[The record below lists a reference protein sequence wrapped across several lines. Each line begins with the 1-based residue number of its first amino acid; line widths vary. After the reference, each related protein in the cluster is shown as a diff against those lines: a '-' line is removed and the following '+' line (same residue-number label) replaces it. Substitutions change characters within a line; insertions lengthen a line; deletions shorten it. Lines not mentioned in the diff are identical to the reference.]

1 MENLSPKAQAGL
13 LIGLLAVFYLVGYLV
28 FIKDWYSTTKL
39 YQKQIEKL
47 ESEIKEAKKL
57 TKNIEQFRA
66 KKKDLKR
73 QLEILKEILPSKE
86 EAGQLYSKLNKMA
99 QESGVDIVE
108 IKAGQKKPRGITF
121 ELPYKI
127 KMRARYH
134 DIGYFFA
141 KLANFE
147 KIIEPSN
154 PRPIFILGGK
164 GSGKTHILRYFSY
177 ESQKIRAEINK
188 ISLLSQLQK
197 EGYISVPIIR

>member
-13 LIGLLAVFYLVGYLV
+13 LIGLLAVFYLVGYLT
-28 FIKDWYSTTKL
+28 FIKGWYDSTKA
-39 YQKQIEKL
+39 YQKQIAKL
-47 ESEIKEAKKL
+47 DAEIKEAKKL

-108 IKAGQKKPRGITF
+108 IKAEQKRPRGITF
-121 ELPYKI
+121 ELPYKL
-127 KMRARYH
+127 KMKARYH

-141 KLANFE
+141 RLANFE
-147 KIIEPSN
+147 KIINITEFKMKKPKKITAKYSVFVDCTASTYIYNEEADKMENNNSN
-154 PRPIFILGGK
+154 R
-164 GSGKTHILRYFSY
+164 R
-177 ESQKIRAEINK
+177 R
-188 ISLLSQLQK
+188 
-197 EGYISVPIIR
+197 RR

>member
-1 MENLSPKAQAGL
+1 MENMSPKAQAGL
-13 LIGLLAVFYLVGYLV
+13 LIGLLAVFYLVGYLG
-28 FIKDWYSTTKL
+28 FIKGWYDSTKAYQRQIAKL
-39 YQKQIEKL
+39 DA
-47 ESEIKEAKKL
+47 EIKEAKKL

-99 QESGVDIVE
+99 QESGVDIIE
-108 IKAGQKKPRGITF
+108 IKAGQKKPRGITY
-121 ELPYKI
+121 ELPYKL

-147 KIIEPSN
+147 KIINITEFKMKKPKKITTKYSVFVDCTASTFIYNEEADKMENNNSN
-154 PRPIFILGGK
+154 KR
-164 GSGKTHILRYFSY
+164 R
-177 ESQKIRAEINK
+177 R
-188 ISLLSQLQK
+188 
-197 EGYISVPIIR
+197 R

>member
-13 LIGLLAVFYLVGYLV
+13 LLGLLALFYLVGYMA
-28 FIKDWYSTTKL
+28 FIKGWYETTES
-39 YQKQIEKL
+39 YQKQIAKL
-47 ESEIKEAKKL
+47 ETEIKEAKKL

-86 EAGQLYSKLNKMA
+86 EAGQLYSRLNKMA
-99 QESGVDIVE
+99 QESGVEIVE
-108 IKAGQKKPRGITF
+108 IKAGQKKPMGITF

-127 KMRARYH
+127 KMKAKYH

-147 KIIEPSN
+147 KIVNITQFKMEKPKKITPKYSVKVDCTASTYMYNEEADKMQDDN
-154 PRPIFILGGK
+154 PR
-164 GSGKTHILRYFSY
+164 R
-177 ESQKIRAEINK
+177 R
-188 ISLLSQLQK
+188 
-197 EGYISVPIIR
+197 RRR

>member
-147 KIIEPSN
+147 KIINITEFKMKKP
-154 PRPIFILGGK
+154 K
-164 GSGKTHILRYFSY
+164 
-177 ESQKIRAEINK
+177 K
-188 ISLLSQLQK
+188 ISTK
-197 EGYISVPIIR
+197 FSVVVDCTASTFIYNEEADKMENNNSRRRRRR

>member
-1 MENLSPKAQAGL
+1 MENLSPKAQAGVL
-13 LIGLLAVFYLVGYLV
+13 LGLLAVFYLVGYLA
-28 FIKDWYSTTKL
+28 FIKGWNHKTEVIN
-39 YQKQIEKL
+39 KQIAKL
-47 ESEIKEAKKL
+47 DAEIKEAKKL

-108 IKAGQKKPRGITF
+108 IKAESKKPMGITY

-127 KMRARYH
+127 KMKAKYH
-134 DIGYFFA
+134 DVGFFFA

-147 KIIEPSN
+147 KIINITE
-154 PRPIFILGGK
+154 FKMVKAKKL
-164 GSGKTHILRYFSY
+164 
-177 ESQKIRAEINK
+177 NK
-188 ISLLSQLQK
+188 KYSVNVNCTAST
-197 EGYISVPIIR
+197 YIYNEEADNMAFDDNNKRRRRR